1 MRMTIAELVYKITG
15 DNSGFDKSMSQ
26 TDKKLGKTKKSFL
39 SFSTV
44 IKGAVVAAI
53 GLMGKKLIGLAS
65 DAEETSNKFAVTFGE
80 ISDKADQ
87 VAKDLADSY
96 GLSSLA
102 SKRLLSDTGDLLT
115 GFGFTQD
122 ASLDLANEVNKLAV
136 DLASFTN
143 FSGGAEGASAALTKA
158 LLGERESVKSLG
170 ISILEADVKAKVL
183 ENTQKGMT
191 FESNRQAK
199 AFATLQ
205 IAQEQSK
212 NAIGDFARSEASFAN
227 QTRIASANIE
237 DQGVALGNALLP
249 YANLA
254 VTTFNKLSESSG
266 GVIDKFVAFTQEG
279 ETISAIIGA
288 VEVAAGFLRIAF
300 EIVAKYVKNLW
311 SGIGSLS
318 GSFDKLKDALGDSE
332 SAFGAFDVIMAAA
345 SISGKVAGAVIGAMV
360 KQLINLAVVIIEAGQ
375 LVGSFIK
382 GLAGRGFG
390 DFKRNLGESK
400 AAILDLAQGAKD
412 GFLDIA
418 ETIGV
423 AAAVAVEDFGEAS
436 EDLKEKLDEQNA
448 AIKANVEDA
457 ITGVGEL
464 ESEEDKARKRKAAA
478 EAKERK
484 DKVKK
489 DKETNDKILK
499 DAKDAAKEAKD
510 ALESLT
516 PGGLIAFNM
525 FGTDEEKSNLTQ
537 EIADQYNKLSEEEEE
552 AKKALESLTPGGLI
566 AFSMFGTEEQKNGLT
581 QEIVDQYNA
590 HAEIL
595 GDMFGQMGTMI
606 DDYYSNQIS
615 DIDAATDRQADALDA
630 ELQDKISQLDKAA
643 LGEEEYNRQVEAFT
657 NETENKKA
665 MIERQAAQKTYELE
679 LKAFRTRQKFALADI
694 AINTAAG
701 MMKVIGQTGIFGFAL
716 APFVA
721 ALGIMQAASV
731 LMQKP
736 PAAPAYANGGI
747 VPARAGVPAT
757 GDNMMA
763 RVNPGELIL
772 NEAQQGVIA
781 GKMSSTVNI
790 TVITP
795 DKRTLYKG
803 IHDASKRGE
812 VLIDT
817 RAVI

>member
-266 GVIDKFVAFTQEG
+266 GVIDKFVAFTQKG
-279 ETISAIIGA
+279 ETIAAIIGA

-345 SISGKVAGAVIGAMV
+345 SISGKAAGAVIGAMV

-382 GLAGRGFG
+382 GLAGRGFD

-781 GKMSSTVNI
+781 GRMSSTVNI

>member
-1 MRMTIAELVYKITG
+1 MRMTLGELVWKITG
-15 DNSGFDKSMSQ
+15 DNANFDKSMSQ

-266 GVIDKFVAFTQEG
+266 GVIDKFVAFTQKG
-279 ETISAIIGA
+279 ETIAAIIGA

-345 SISGKVAGAVIGAMV
+345 SISGKAAGAVIGAMV

-566 AFSMFGTEEQKNGLT
+566 AFSMFGTEEQKDGLT

-721 ALGIMQAASV
+721 ALGIMQAAAV